1 MRVPPE
7 RAEAQALIAR
17 LRDHLARTTRDHE
30 TRVSAHRSRRRT
42 EAQAWTI
49 GLAEVDRFLPA
60 DGLAVAGLH
69 DVAPEAYGD
78 FPSAC
83 GFALALAVRRLAD
96 MEERRPVL
104 WCRLETEQ
112 REYGACFG
120 HGIAGFG
127 LPRARFL
134 TLSLKQPIALL
145 WTFEEALKSG
155 CLSVVLGDVAVQQ
168 ADLTATRRLALAGQA
183 GRTSGIALFTRH
195 HPGSTASVSRWS
207 VAAARSAPA
216 SPDMRAPGP
225 PAWAVSLTRSR
236 GGRPGSWLLN
246 WQKDHASSRF
256 TLVPGFSGGALHPG
270 AAEEAGARAAA
281 QSALRAG

>member
-1 MRVPPE
+1 M
-7 RAEAQALIAR
+7 
-17 LRDHLARTTRDHE
+17 
-30 TRVSAHRSRRRT
+30 
-42 EAQAWTI
+42 
-49 GLAEVDRFLPA
+49 
-60 DGLAVAGLH
+60 AGLH

-96 MEERRPVL
+96 TEERRPLL

-155 CLSVVLGDVAVQQ
+155 CLSLVLVTLPCSRPTSRPRAALRWRG
-168 ADLTATRRLALAGQA
+168 RRAGLPASPSSRAIIPAPPRVSAAGAWLRHAPRLPLPIFVRPSSGLGRLPHPQP
-183 GRTSGIALFTRH
+183 GRTSRLMAAQLAK
-195 HPGSTASVSRWS
+195 GSCVVSFHS
-207 VAAARSAPA
+207 
-216 SPDMRAPGP
+216 G
-225 PAWAVSLTRSR
+225 SR
-236 GGRPGSWLLN
+236 
-246 WQKDHASSRF
+246 
-256 TLVPGFSGGALHPG
+256 FSGGALHP
-270 AAEEAGARAAA
+270 ARRKKRAPVPPP
-281 QSALRAG
+281 SLPFALVERGPRACALLP